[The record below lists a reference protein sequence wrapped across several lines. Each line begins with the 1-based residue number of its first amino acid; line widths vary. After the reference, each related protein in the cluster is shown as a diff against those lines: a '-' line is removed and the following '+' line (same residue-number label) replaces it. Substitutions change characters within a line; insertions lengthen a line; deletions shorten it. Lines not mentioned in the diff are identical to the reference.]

1 MEHEQELTEQQRT
14 ALSQLESLRSE
25 MHSMVDARVDGSI
38 QHILHGG
45 VLDIAP
51 TLPLTANPSVFKGK
65 KPESI
70 LFPDGR
76 EIKTPTW
83 KTTVLAIMQ
92 DCNED
97 PVMHAHLMGLRG
109 KVLGR
114 QCAILAA
121 SPEKMH
127 APLEIDKDIYM
138 ESYYDTGTLLYVL
151 KNRVLDEVGYDYSG
165 IRVRFQ
171 QEQVQEQTQEEAQE
185 QTSGMDEMTL

>member
-14 ALSQLESLRSE
+14 ALSQLEMLRSE
-25 MHSMVDARVDGSI
+25 LHSMVDARVDGSI
-38 QHILHGG
+38 QHILRGG

-51 TLPLTANPSVFKGK
+51 TFPLTANPAIFKGE

-70 LFPDGR
+70 LLPDGR

-83 KTTVLAIMQ
+83 KTAVLTIMQ

-114 QCAILAA
+114 QRAILAA

-127 APLEIDKDIYM
+127 APLEIGKDLYM
-138 ESYYDTGTLLYVL
+138 ESYYDTATLLYVL
-151 KNRVLDEVGYDYSG
+151 KNRVLDEVGYNYSG
-165 IRVRFQ
+165 IRVQLR
-171 QEQVQEQTQEEAQE
+171 QEQEEAQK
-185 QTSGMDEMTL
+185 QSPRMDEMTL

>member
-114 QCAILAA
+114 QRAILAA

>member
-83 KTTVLAIMQ
+83 KTAVLAIMQ
-92 DCNED
+92 DCNAD
-97 PVMHAHLMGLRG
+97 AKMHLQLMELRG

-114 QCAILAA
+114 QRAILAA

-127 APLEIDKDIYM
+127 APLEIDKDLYM

-151 KNRVLDEVGYDYSG
+151 KNRALDEVGYNYFG
-165 IRVRFQ
+165 IHVRLR
-171 QEQVQEQTQEEAQE
+171 QEQTQEEAQE

>member
-97 PVMHAHLMGLRG
+97 SVMHAHLMGLRG

-114 QCAILAA
+114 QRAILAA

>member
-114 QCAILAA
+114 QRAILAA

-185 QTSGMDEMTL
+185 QTSGMDEVTL

>member
-25 MHSMVDARVDGSI
+25 LHSMVDARVDESI
-38 QHILHGG
+38 QHVLRGD
-45 VLDIAP
+45 VLDIVP
-51 TLPLTANPSVFKGK
+51 TLPLTAISAVFKGE
-65 KPESI
+65 KPESV

-83 KTTVLAIMQ
+83 KAAVLAIMR

-97 PVMHAHLMGLRG
+97 PVMHSQLMELRG

-114 QCAILAA
+114 QRAILAV

-127 APLEIDKDIYM
+127 APLEIDKDLYM

-151 KNRVLDEVGYDYSG
+151 KNRVLDEIGYDYSG
-165 IRVRFQ
+165 IRVQFR
-171 QEQVQEQTQEEAQE
+171 QEQTQEEAQE
-185 QTSGMDEMTL
+185 QTSGMNEMTL

>member
-1 MEHEQELTEQQRT
+1 MEHEQKLTEQQRT

-25 MHSMVDARVDGSI
+25 LHSMVDARVDGCI

-51 TLPLTANPSVFKGK
+51 TMPLTASSVAFKGK

-76 EIKTPTW
+76 EVKTPTW
-83 KTTVLAIMQ
+83 KAAVLAIMQ
-92 DCNED
+92 DCNEY
-97 PVMHAHLMGLRG
+97 PMMHTHLMELRG

-114 QCAILAA
+114 QRAILAA

-127 APLEIDKDIYM
+127 APLEIDKDLYM

-151 KNRVLDEVGYDYSG
+151 KNRVLDEVGYNYSS
-165 IRVRFQ
+165 IHVRLR
-171 QEQVQEQTQEEAQE
+171 QEQVQGQTREEMQE

>member
-114 QCAILAA
+114 QRTILAA

-138 ESYYDTGTLLYVL
+138 ESCYDTGTLLYVL
-151 KNRVLDEVGYDYSG
+151 KNRVLDEVGYNYSG
-165 IRVRFQ
+165 IRVQLR
-171 QEQVQEQTQEEAQE
+171 QEQEEAQK
-185 QTSGMDEMTL
+185 QSPRMDEMTL

>member
-14 ALSQLESLRSE
+14 ALSQLENLRSE
-25 MHSMVDARVDGSI
+25 LHSMVDARVDGCI
-38 QHILHGG
+38 QHVLHGG

-51 TLPLTANPSVFKGK
+51 TMPLTASSVAFKGK

-76 EIKTPTW
+76 EVKTPTW
-83 KTTVLAIMQ
+83 KAAVLAIMR
-92 DCNED
+92 DCNAD
-97 PVMHAHLMGLRG
+97 ANMHSQLMELRG

-114 QCAILAA
+114 QRAILAA

-127 APLEIDKDIYM
+127 APLEIDEDIYM

-151 KNRVLDEVGYDYSG
+151 KNRVLDEVGYNYTG
-165 IRVRFQ
+165 IHVRLR
-171 QEQVQEQTQEEAQE
+171 QEQVQEQTREEVQE
-185 QTSGMDEMTL
+185 QTSGMDAMTL

>member
-83 KTTVLAIMQ
+83 KTAVLAIMQ

-114 QCAILAA
+114 QRAILAA